1 MGIKHEACQA
11 IKRSPKKYKN
21 DSYREALWGRMTEWG
36 VQVMTVLLHW
46 NACIRLIKA
55 WNLSARVEERAVVTS
70 E

>member
-1 MGIKHEACQA
+1 
-11 IKRSPKKYKN
+11 
-21 DSYREALWGRMTEWG
+21 MTEWG
-36 VQVMTVLLHW
+36 AQVMTVLPHW